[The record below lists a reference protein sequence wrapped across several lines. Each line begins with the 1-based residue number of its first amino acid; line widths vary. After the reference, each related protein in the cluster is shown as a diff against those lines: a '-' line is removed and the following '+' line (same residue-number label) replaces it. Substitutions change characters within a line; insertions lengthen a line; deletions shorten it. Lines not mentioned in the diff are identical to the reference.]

1 MHYCMIITSTL
12 ESKRKKRKAA
22 SVNGSTVAVTEQP
35 QEAAANTSLG
45 HMIAPSTA
53 TPKLDTS
60 TWPLLLRNYDQ
71 LLTRTSH
78 YTPIPCG
85 SSPLARSLKEH
96 ISYGVINL
104 DKPANP
110 SSHEVVSWIKRIL
123 RVEKTGHSGTLGRVW
138 KVLLQ
143 FSSWNL

>member
-1 MHYCMIITSTL
+1 M
-12 ESKRKKRKAA
+12 
-22 SVNGSTVAVTEQP
+22 NGSTVVVAAAAEQP
-35 QEAAANTSLG
+35 QEATANTSLG
-45 HMIAPSTA
+45 HMIAPSST

-123 RVEKTGHSGTLGRVW
+123 RVEKTGHSGTLGTV
-138 KVLLQ
+138 
-143 FSSWNL
+143 